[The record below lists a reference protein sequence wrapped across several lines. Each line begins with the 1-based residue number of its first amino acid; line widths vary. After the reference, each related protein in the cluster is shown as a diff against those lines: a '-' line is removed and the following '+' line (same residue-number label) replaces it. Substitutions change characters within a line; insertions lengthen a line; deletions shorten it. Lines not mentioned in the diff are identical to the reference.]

1 MGYEMEDT
9 VFSTSTTGQIK
20 NKSGSAVGFLT
31 STLLMI
37 SCCMV
42 TDSTGYLPAAFSAE
56 SITVREG
63 GRKGGRKEGRERV
76 RRVKRSWRSISR
88 EG

>member
-1 MGYEMEDT
+1 M
-9 VFSTSTTGQIK
+9 
-20 NKSGSAVGFLT
+20 GFLT

-42 TDSTGYLPAAFSAE
+42 TDSTGYLPAALSAE

-63 GRKGGRKEGRERV
+63 GRKEGRKGEGTKSEEELEKHQS
-76 RRVKRSWRSISR
+76 RRMI
-88 EG
+88 